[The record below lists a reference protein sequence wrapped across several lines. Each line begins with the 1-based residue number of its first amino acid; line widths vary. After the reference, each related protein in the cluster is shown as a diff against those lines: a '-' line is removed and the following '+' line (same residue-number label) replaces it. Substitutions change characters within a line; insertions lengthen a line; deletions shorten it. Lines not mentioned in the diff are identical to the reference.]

1 MAVGHEDSLELDC
14 EGDSPKVQ
22 ESADVKKALD
32 LSPVINNNSTN
43 ASYHGGTALTPS
55 RLRHLAD
62 EVEYIDQVWTLA
74 KSYSV
79 GSYLVKNSKDLSKKF
94 KRPKRPK
101 KK

>member
-32 LSPVINNNSTN
+32 LSPVMNNNSTD

-62 EVEYIDQVWTLA
+62 EVEYIDQVCPLTT
-74 KSYSV
+74 KFYFV
-79 GSYLVKNSKDLSKKF
+79 GSL
-94 KRPKRPK
+94 
-101 KK
+101 